1 MHTGPNIERD
11 GLVFGYDTGYGVF
24 NQRDQLR
31 FFKGGPIDNIW
42 SDSYGQSVNDVSSW
56 SAPMQSTA
64 GLTQSVRSETWNGN
78 RIWQLE
84 RTAGNAGI
92 YDSWRRCVDQ
102 PLAGSYP
109 STRFV
114 TMKIC
119 TPFDDPVSELALHTG
134 GGNSS
139 HDSSKF
145 TKIPINE
152 VPKDAP
158 YRDKWYEFHISA
170 DWSSTSVGHC
180 VGLAFRSGNA
190 STFLATEPMYYA
202 STHKIPF
209 TPTDRSSTQSLIDL
223 TRTTTIDVSNV
234 SFDSTGQPTFD
245 GTDDEITIPYSD
257 AINTNSFTVE
267 CVAKLTTADNT
278 HKTVICRNS
287 DVYGSYTNGWHIGT
301 LRDGLG
307 DGNNDWRVMFY
318 GDSTYVDLS
327 DVAGGVDGNYHHIA
341 AGCDGTNVF
350 LYVDGSLINSTSKP
364 SGNLYTPTIDIHIAR
379 NRTGNDHWAG
389 DIPVAKYY
397 NRAISADEVQQ
408 NYRAYKNRFD
418 L

>member
-1 MHTGPNIERD
+1 MA
-11 GLVFGYDTGYGVF
+11 VAQGYGKTVTSGSVF
-24 NQRDQLR
+24 AYDVADTRNSYI
-31 FFKGGPIDNIW
+31 GEPIDNIW
-42 SDSYGQSVNDVSSW
+42 SDSYGQSVNNVGSW

-84 RTAGNAGI
+84 RTAGNAGT

-139 HDSSKF
+139 HNSSTF

-170 DWSSTSVGHC
+170 NWSSTTVGHC
-180 VGLAFRSGNA
+180 VGLAFISGNA

-209 TPTDRSSTQSLIDL
+209 TPTDRSSTQGLLPLVGNSTIDL
-223 TRTTTIDVSNV
+223 SNV
-234 SFDSTGQPTFD
+234 SFDSNAQMTFD
-245 GTDDEITIPYSD
+245 GTDDIL
-257 AINTNSFTVE
+257 NTGLFSGRNPSTDPFTVE
-267 CVAKLTTADNT
+267 AILKSNTTSGAKMWIDATSNGSNQRFYSSLDDGGNNPMGIQGTGWTDTNPSTTNYIHQIIVMDGSTARSY
-278 HKTVICRNS
+278 RNGS
-287 DVYGSYTNGWHIGT
+287 ATYTRSYTSYTLIGPLKIGGRSSYNWNGE
-301 LRDGLG
+301 
-307 DGNNDWRVMFY
+307 
-318 GDSTYVDLS
+318 
-327 DVAGGVDGNYHHIA
+327 
-341 AGCDGTNVF
+341 
-350 LYVDGSLINSTSKP
+350 
-364 SGNLYTPTIDIHIAR
+364 
-379 NRTGNDHWAG
+379 
-389 DIPVAKYY
+389 IPVVKIY
-397 NRAISADEVQQ
+397 NRALSAAEVKQ
-408 NYRAYKNRFD
+408 NYLHYKTRFN
-418 L
+418 LS